1 MLSREASVGTK
12 LASMGATSLATSLR
26 AVGSACLVRGEL
38 GSQLLIVHQIRAE
51 TRVDGSEVR
60 RVRMRCQQSTVQP
73 IRSGDRIPHGLNVA
87 SETLCH
93 CIVVELNATSVA
105 RYGVHKL
112 QLVVEGCVVRSDG
125 TVQSLPVLHQRNE
138 VHVSFS
144 TQVLRLVRRGTSLAL
159 HHITEQP
166 LDPQA
171 YLALLLEPTAT
182 REHLELAFN
191 TGLFLFGTLQCCRG
205 EVHIGGEH
213 LQKPSVLNLDGGNI
227 NWVITEPGAST
238 SRVTAT

>member
-1 MLSREASVGTK
+1 
-12 LASMGATSLATSLR
+12 
-26 AVGSACLVRGEL
+26 
-38 GSQLLIVHQIRAE
+38 
-51 TRVDGSEVR
+51 
-60 RVRMRCQQSTVQP
+60 MRCQQSTVQAV
-73 IRSGDRIPHGLNVA
+73 GGVHRIPHGLNVA

-125 TVQSLPVLHQRNE
+125 TIQSLPVLHQRNE

-144 TQVLRLVRRGTSLAL
+144 TQVLRLMRHGRSLVR
-159 HHITEQP
+159 HNITEQP

-191 TGLFLFGTLQCCRG
+191 TGLLLFGTLQCCRG